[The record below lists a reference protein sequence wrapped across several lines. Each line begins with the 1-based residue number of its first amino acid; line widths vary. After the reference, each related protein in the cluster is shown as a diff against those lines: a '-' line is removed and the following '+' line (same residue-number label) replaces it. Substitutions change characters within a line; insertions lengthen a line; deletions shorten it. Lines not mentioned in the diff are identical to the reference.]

1 MATKR
6 ALLDGMRFHV
16 ARLISK
22 EGVDVTDEKEYER
35 PIKLLRKDPRYH
47 ANGEAIQMDSK
58 EAMEDERERER
69 LESLKLE
76 RQRVREEHQ
85 KQMAPAAVAKKKPQ
99 AFKKKVEQ
107 VYRADDT
114 PEARKRSQ
122 LRYEEALPWHLA
134 DFTEKKIWQG
144 AYEAALSECHVMLV
158 KTDIGFRLVPIEKWY
173 RFRPKATTKEHM
185 DVETAE
191 AQMAKGQ
198 RAPRWILKN
207 EMRDKEA
214 KKMEAAY
221 SGYGLFS
228 RSGEREER
236 KGGDAMDVGDE
247 PEVAADADDIDFDA
261 KDEFA
266 DDEENELFEGDDDTK
281 KLTEER
287 LKREALNANI
297 FDLNDEKEV
306 DAEAE
311 RDKMLA
317 EVAKRLEKS
326 TKKALLKR
334 EKNFTYESDSE
345 GNNPYS
351 SEVCFLI
358 LRFINYI

>member
-1 MATKR
+1 VI
-6 ALLDGMRFHV
+6 G
-16 ARLISK
+16 
-22 EGVDVTDEKEYER
+22 
-35 PIKLLRKDPRYH
+35 
-47 ANGEAIQMDSK
+47 DSK
-58 EAMEDERERER
+58 EALEDDKERER
-69 LESLKLE
+69 LEVAKLE
-76 RQRVREEHQ
+76 RQRIREENQ
-85 KQMAPAAVAKKKPQ
+85 KQMAPAAATKKKPQ

-134 DFTEKKIWQG
+134 DDDDKKVWQG
-144 AYEAALSECHVMLV
+144 AYEAALSETHVMLM
-158 KTDIGFRLVPIEKWY
+158 KTENGFRMVPIEKWY
-173 RFRPKATTKEHM
+173 RFRPKATSKEHM

-198 RAPRWILKN
+198 RAPRWLLKN
-207 EMRDKEA
+207 DKRDKEA
-214 KKMEAAY
+214 KKEQAAY

-228 RSGEREER
+228 RSGERDER
-236 KGGDAMDVGDE
+236 GGRDAMDVGDE
-247 PEVAADADDIDFDA
+247 PEVAADADDIDFNVDE
-261 KDEFA
+261 EFA

-311 RDKMLA
+311 REKMLA

-334 EKNFTYESDSE
+334 EKNFDYASDSD
-345 GNNPYS
+345 GNPYS
-351 SEVCFLI
+351 SEVRPSTVPFSLI
-358 LRFINYI
+358 LSNLPTERERRLRR